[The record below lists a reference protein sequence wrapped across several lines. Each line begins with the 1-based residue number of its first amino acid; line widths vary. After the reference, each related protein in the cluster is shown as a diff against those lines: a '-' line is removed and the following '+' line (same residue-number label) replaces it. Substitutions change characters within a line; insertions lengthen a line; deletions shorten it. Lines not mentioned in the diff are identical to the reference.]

1 MLQVDDRVTGWEFDQ
16 PEYFYVERGKGE
28 IRRQLQEERITI
40 RCCVQCTVYHGG
52 YNISYH

>member
-1 MLQVDDRVTGWEFDQ
+1 MMKVDDRVTGWEFDQ

-40 RCCVQCTVYHGG
+40 RCTVYHGG
-52 YNISYH
+52 YNICILLYQ